1 MSGLPRTLEPN
12 LLVGY
17 DSSDDAAVYRLTDEL
32 ALIQTVD
39 FFPPVVD
46 DPYDFGQIAAAN
58 ALSDVYAMGGE
69 PRLAMNLL
77 AVPSCLPREAVG
89 AILEGGAAKVAEAGA
104 VTAGGHSIEDTEP
117 KYGLCVS
124 GLVHPGAVL
133 TNRGAREGD
142 LLVLT
147 KPLGTGILT
156 TAAKAELLS
165 GAEYRA
171 MTDLMAALN
180 RDAARAAVPLRP
192 SACTDV
198 TGFGLI
204 GHAREMAEGA
214 GCTIELWPGRV
225 PIVPQALEL
234 ARDGIIPAGAYR
246 NLEFAGPEV
255 ETAGTFP
262 QAVLDCLYDPQ
273 TSGGLLLAIAE
284 ERGAELLRRL
294 ADAGADYVSFHTDA
308 TRFVRRTIN
317 EIRAAGMKPGI
328 LINPSQ
334 RIDHIEPFIKYVDMI
349 TLMTVEP
356 GFAGQPFLEGG
367 MERLQE
373 IADLRRKHGCEFLI
387 NVDGGIDYEKGR
399 RCKEIGVD
407 VIVGTVHNIFRQ
419 PEGLTEACRRF
430 NRELG

>member
-46 DPYDFGQIAAAN
+46 DPYDFGQIA
-58 ALSDVYAMGGE
+58 
-69 PRLAMNLL
+69 
-77 AVPSCLPREAVG
+77 
-89 AILEGGAAKVAEAGA
+89 AEAGA

-294 ADAGADYVSFHTDA
+294 ADTGVTAAAVG
-308 TRFVRRTIN
+308 RVRPRGPRRIVL
-317 EIRAAGMKPGI
+317 KP
-328 LINPSQ
+328 
-334 RIDHIEPFIKYVDMI
+334 
-349 TLMTVEP
+349 
-356 GFAGQPFLEGG
+356 
-367 MERLQE
+367 
-373 IADLRRKHGCEFLI
+373 
-387 NVDGGIDYEKGR
+387 
-399 RCKEIGVD
+399 
-407 VIVGTVHNIFRQ
+407 
-419 PEGLTEACRRF
+419 
-430 NRELG
+430 

>member
-58 ALSDVYAMGGE
+58 ALSDAYAMGGE

-104 VTAGGHSIEDTEP
+104 VTAGGHSIEDAEP
-117 KYGLCVS
+117 KY
-124 GLVHPGAVL
+124 
-133 TNRGAREGD
+133 GAREGD

-294 ADAGADYVSFHTDA
+294 ADAGVTAAAVG
-308 TRFVRRTIN
+308 RVRPRGPRRIVL
-317 EIRAAGMKPGI
+317 KP
-328 LINPSQ
+328 
-334 RIDHIEPFIKYVDMI
+334 
-349 TLMTVEP
+349 
-356 GFAGQPFLEGG
+356 
-367 MERLQE
+367 
-373 IADLRRKHGCEFLI
+373 
-387 NVDGGIDYEKGR
+387 
-399 RCKEIGVD
+399 
-407 VIVGTVHNIFRQ
+407 
-419 PEGLTEACRRF
+419 
-430 NRELG
+430 

>member
-214 GCTIELWPGRV
+214 SST
-225 PIVPQALEL
+225 
-234 ARDGIIPAGAYR
+234 PAQCRAEYSPR
-246 NLEFAGPEV
+246 LRP
-255 ETAGTFP
+255 
-262 QAVLDCLYDPQ
+262 AV
-273 TSGGLLLAIAE
+273 
-284 ERGAELLRRL
+284 
-294 ADAGADYVSFHTDA
+294 
-308 TRFVRRTIN
+308 
-317 EIRAAGMKPGI
+317 
-328 LINPSQ
+328 
-334 RIDHIEPFIKYVDMI
+334 
-349 TLMTVEP
+349 
-356 GFAGQPFLEGG
+356 
-367 MERLQE
+367 
-373 IADLRRKHGCEFLI
+373 
-387 NVDGGIDYEKGR
+387 
-399 RCKEIGVD
+399 
-407 VIVGTVHNIFRQ
+407 
-419 PEGLTEACRRF
+419 
-430 NRELG
+430 

>member
-104 VTAGGHSIEDTEP
+104 VTAGGHSIEDAEP

-294 ADAGADYVSFHTDA
+294 AVTPAANCAQTLAGQGGGRLVPP
-308 TRFVRRTIN
+308 
-317 EIRAAGMKPGI
+317 AA
-328 LINPSQ
+328 LC
-334 RIDHIEPFIKYVDMI
+334 Y
-349 TLMTVEP
+349 TVEKT
-356 GFAGQPFLEGG
+356 GG
-367 MERLQE
+367 
-373 IADLRRKHGCEFLI
+373 RKHGNHDYRHRGGNRVGQDHPHPAAEGALWGGR
-387 NVDGGIDYEKGR
+387 VDPLPRQLLQAAR
-399 RCKEIGVD
+399 R
-407 VIVGTVHNIFRQ
+407 HA
-419 PEGLTEACRRF
+419 L
-430 NRELG
+430 

>member
-147 KPLGTGILT
+147 KPLGSGILT

-234 ARDGIIPAGAYR
+234 ARE
-246 NLEFAGPEV
+246 LEGKSPIDFPR
-255 ETAGTFP
+255 ETAMG
-262 QAVLDCLYDPQ
+262 ALALYISDPSVVNFQ
-273 TSGGLLLAIAE
+273 PMNVNFGLIPPLGY
-284 ERGAELLRRL
+284 RVKGKRNKNAEL
-294 ADAGADYVSFHTDA
+294 SK
-308 TRFVRRTIN
+308 
-317 EIRAAGMKPGI
+317 RALEA
-328 LINPSQ
+328 L
-334 RIDHIEPFIKYVDMI
+334 
-349 TLMTVEP
+349 
-356 GFAGQPFLEGG
+356 GQLDLE
-367 MERLQE
+367 
-373 IADLRRKHGCEFLI
+373 
-387 NVDGGIDYEKGR
+387 
-399 RCKEIGVD
+399 
-407 VIVGTVHNIFRQ
+407 
-419 PEGLTEACRRF
+419 
-430 NRELG
+430 

>member
-89 AILEGGAAKVAEAGA
+89 AILEGGAAKVAEAGAVTAGGHSIEDTEPKYGLCVSGLVHPGAVLTNRGAREGDLLVLTKPLGTGILTTAAKAELLSGAEYRAMTDLMAALNRGAAKVAEAGA

-273 TSGGLLLAIAE
+273 TSGGLLLAITE

-294 ADAGADYVSFHTDA
+294 ADAGVTAAAVG
-308 TRFVRRTIN
+308 RVRPRGPRRIVL
-317 EIRAAGMKPGI
+317 KP
-328 LINPSQ
+328 
-334 RIDHIEPFIKYVDMI
+334 
-349 TLMTVEP
+349 
-356 GFAGQPFLEGG
+356 
-367 MERLQE
+367 
-373 IADLRRKHGCEFLI
+373 
-387 NVDGGIDYEKGR
+387 
-399 RCKEIGVD
+399 
-407 VIVGTVHNIFRQ
+407 
-419 PEGLTEACRRF
+419 
-430 NRELG
+430 

>member
-147 KPLGTGILT
+147 KPLGSGILT
-156 TAAKAELLS
+156 TAAKADLLEPEQRDRLVRS
-165 GAEYRA
+165 
-171 MTDLMAALN
+171 MAWLN
-180 RDAARAAVPLRP
+180 AHAAVAVALRP

-234 ARDGIIPAGAYR
+234 ARE
-246 NLEFAGPEV
+246 LEGKSPIDFPR
-255 ETAGTFP
+255 ETAMG
-262 QAVLDCLYDPQ
+262 ALALYISDQSVVNFQPMNVNF
-273 TSGGLLLAIAE
+273 GLIPPLGY
-284 ERGAELLRRL
+284 RVKGKRNKNAEL
-294 ADAGADYVSFHTDA
+294 SK
-308 TRFVRRTIN
+308 
-317 EIRAAGMKPGI
+317 RA
-328 LINPSQ
+328 
-334 RIDHIEPFIKYVDMI
+334 
-349 TLMTVEP
+349 
-356 GFAGQPFLEGG
+356 LEALG
-367 MERLQE
+367 
-373 IADLRRKHGCEFLI
+373 
-387 NVDGGIDYEKGR
+387 
-399 RCKEIGVD
+399 
-407 VIVGTVHNIFRQ
+407 
-419 PEGLTEACRRF
+419 
-430 NRELG
+430 ELELS

>member
-46 DPYDFGQIAAAN
+46 DPYDFGQIAAA
-58 ALSDVYAMGGE
+58 
-69 PRLAMNLL
+69 
-77 AVPSCLPREAVG
+77 
-89 AILEGGAAKVAEAGA
+89 KVAEAGA

-147 KPLGTGILT
+147 KPLGSGILT

-273 TSGGLLLAIAE
+273 TSGGLLLAITE

-294 ADAGADYVSFHTDA
+294 ADAGVTAAAVG
-308 TRFVRRTIN
+308 RVRPRGPRRIVL
-317 EIRAAGMKPGI
+317 KP
-328 LINPSQ
+328 
-334 RIDHIEPFIKYVDMI
+334 
-349 TLMTVEP
+349 
-356 GFAGQPFLEGG
+356 
-367 MERLQE
+367 
-373 IADLRRKHGCEFLI
+373 
-387 NVDGGIDYEKGR
+387 
-399 RCKEIGVD
+399 
-407 VIVGTVHNIFRQ
+407 
-419 PEGLTEACRRF
+419 
-430 NRELG
+430 

>member
-147 KPLGTGILT
+147 KPL
-156 TAAKAELLS
+156 S

-214 GCTIELWPGRV
+214 GGTIELWPGRV

-294 ADAGADYVSFHTDA
+294 ADAGVTAAAVG
-308 TRFVRRTIN
+308 RVRPRGPRRIVL
-317 EIRAAGMKPGI
+317 KP
-328 LINPSQ
+328 
-334 RIDHIEPFIKYVDMI
+334 
-349 TLMTVEP
+349 
-356 GFAGQPFLEGG
+356 
-367 MERLQE
+367 
-373 IADLRRKHGCEFLI
+373 
-387 NVDGGIDYEKGR
+387 
-399 RCKEIGVD
+399 
-407 VIVGTVHNIFRQ
+407 
-419 PEGLTEACRRF
+419 
-430 NRELG
+430 

>member
-104 VTAGGHSIEDTEP
+104 VTAGGHSIEDAEP

-225 PIVPQALEL
+225 PIVPQALGKTEED
-234 ARDGIIPAGAYR
+234 RRR
-246 NLEFAGPEV
+246 NLCTILDAHISKGGHHINVNVLNRETLLDAMDHPEKY
-255 ETAGTFP
+255 P
-262 QAVLDCLYDPQ
+262 QLTIRVSGYAV
-273 TSGGLLLAIAE
+273 
-284 ERGAELLRRL
+284 
-294 ADAGADYVSFHTDA
+294 
-308 TRFVRRTIN
+308 N
-317 EIRAAGMKPGI
+317 
-328 LINPSQ
+328 
-334 RIDHIEPFIKYVDMI
+334 FIK
-349 TLMTVEP
+349 LNRE
-356 GFAGQPFLEGG
+356 QQL
-367 MERLQE
+367 
-373 IADLRRKHGCEFLI
+373 
-387 NVDGGIDYEKGR
+387 
-399 RCKEIGVD
+399 D
-407 VIVGTVHNIFRQ
+407 VISRTFHEKF
-419 PEGLTEACRRF
+419 
-430 NRELG
+430 

>member
-104 VTAGGHSIEDTEP
+104 VTAGGHSIEDAEP

-156 TAAKAELLS
+156 TAAKADLLEPEQYDRLVRS
-165 GAEYRA
+165 MARLNAHAAE
-171 MTDLMAALN
+171 
-180 RDAARAAVPLRP
+180 AVSQCPEIH
-192 SACTDV
+192 ACTDV
-198 TGFGLI
+198 TGFGLL
-204 GHAREMAEGA
+204 GHADEMARGS
-214 GCTIELWPGRV
+214 GVTIRLYSRRLPLLPG
-225 PIVPQALEL
+225 ALEF
-234 ARDGIIPAGAYR
+234 AEMGIIPAGAYR
-246 NLEFAGPEV
+246 NLDYVKPRLTVAESV
-255 ETAGTFP
+255 Q
-262 QAVLDCLYDPQ
+262 QARVDLISDPQ
-273 TSGGLLLAIAE
+273 TSGGLLVALPME
-284 ERGAELLRRL
+284 
-294 ADAGADYVSFHTDA
+294 DAGALLAALRERDPDSAIIGAVVAQTEHTL
-308 TRFVRRTIN
+308 
-317 EIRAAGMKPGI
+317 EI
-328 LINPSQ
+328 
-334 RIDHIEPFIKYVDMI
+334 V
-349 TLMTVEP
+349 
-356 GFAGQPFLEGG
+356 
-367 MERLQE
+367 
-373 IADLRRKHGCEFLI
+373 
-387 NVDGGIDYEKGR
+387 
-399 RCKEIGVD
+399 
-407 VIVGTVHNIFRQ
+407 
-419 PEGLTEACRRF
+419 
-430 NRELG
+430 

>member
-147 KPLGTGILT
+147 KPLGSGLPSSPNIWYASISWLSYSPNTILT

-262 QAVLDCLYDPQ
+262 RAVLDCLYDPQ

-284 ERGAELLRRL
+284 ERGAELLRRIVPQTQP
-294 ADAGADYVSFHTDA
+294 D
-308 TRFVRRTIN
+308 
-317 EIRAAGMKPGI
+317 RAAGGLYLPPPCVI
-328 LINPSQ
+328 L
-334 RIDHIEPFIKYVDMI
+334 KK
-349 TLMTVEP
+349 T
-356 GFAGQPFLEGG
+356 GG
-367 MERLQE
+367 
-373 IADLRRKHGCEFLI
+373 RKHGNHDYRHRGGNRVGQDHPHPAAEGALWGGR
-387 NVDGGIDYEKGR
+387 VDPLPRQLLQAAR
-399 RCKEIGVD
+399 RHALRSGAGSTTTTRTPSTRSC
-407 VIVGTVHNIFRQ
+407 
-419 PEGLTEACRRF
+419 
-430 NRELG
+430 

>member
-214 GCTIELWPGRV
+214 GGTIELWPGRV

-294 ADAGADYVSFHTDA
+294 ADAGVTAAAVG
-308 TRFVRRTIN
+308 RVRPRGPRRIVL
-317 EIRAAGMKPGI
+317 KP
-328 LINPSQ
+328 
-334 RIDHIEPFIKYVDMI
+334 
-349 TLMTVEP
+349 
-356 GFAGQPFLEGG
+356 
-367 MERLQE
+367 
-373 IADLRRKHGCEFLI
+373 
-387 NVDGGIDYEKGR
+387 
-399 RCKEIGVD
+399 
-407 VIVGTVHNIFRQ
+407 
-419 PEGLTEACRRF
+419 
-430 NRELG
+430 

>member
-104 VTAGGHSIEDTEP
+104 VTAGGHSIEDAEP

-294 ADAGADYVSFHTDA
+294 ADAGVTAAAVGRVRPRGPRRIVLKPCPRTWRSCPPA
-308 TRFVRRTIN
+308 TRSTAPVTTP
-317 EIRAAGMKPGI
+317 RAS
-328 LINPSQ
+328 PS
-334 RIDHIEPFIKYVDMI
+334 P
-349 TLMTVEP
+349 
-356 GFAGQPFLEGG
+356 
-367 MERLQE
+367 
-373 IADLRRKHGCEFLI
+373 
-387 NVDGGIDYEKGR
+387 R
-399 RCKEIGVD
+399 RCAPRSPAW
-407 VIVGTVHNIFRQ
+407 TR
-419 PEGLTEACRRF
+419 PRTTPRTASPWCRPPRAP
-430 NRELG
+430 

>member
-234 ARDGIIPAGAYR
+234 ARE
-246 NLEFAGPEV
+246 LEGKSPIDFPR
-255 ETAGTFP
+255 ETAMG
-262 QAVLDCLYDPQ
+262 ALALYISDPSVVNFQ
-273 TSGGLLLAIAE
+273 PMNVNFGLIPPLGY
-284 ERGAELLRRL
+284 RVKGKRNKNAEL
-294 ADAGADYVSFHTDA
+294 SK
-308 TRFVRRTIN
+308 
-317 EIRAAGMKPGI
+317 RALEA
-328 LINPSQ
+328 L
-334 RIDHIEPFIKYVDMI
+334 
-349 TLMTVEP
+349 
-356 GFAGQPFLEGG
+356 GQLDLE
-367 MERLQE
+367 
-373 IADLRRKHGCEFLI
+373 
-387 NVDGGIDYEKGR
+387 
-399 RCKEIGVD
+399 
-407 VIVGTVHNIFRQ
+407 
-419 PEGLTEACRRF
+419 
-430 NRELG
+430 

>member
-104 VTAGGHSIEDTEP
+104 VTAGGHSIEDAEP

-262 QAVLDCLYDPQ
+262 KAVLDCLYDPQ

-294 ADAGADYVSFHTDA
+294 ADAGVTAAAVG
-308 TRFVRRTIN
+308 RVRPRGPRRIVL
-317 EIRAAGMKPGI
+317 KP
-328 LINPSQ
+328 
-334 RIDHIEPFIKYVDMI
+334 
-349 TLMTVEP
+349 
-356 GFAGQPFLEGG
+356 
-367 MERLQE
+367 
-373 IADLRRKHGCEFLI
+373 
-387 NVDGGIDYEKGR
+387 
-399 RCKEIGVD
+399 
-407 VIVGTVHNIFRQ
+407 
-419 PEGLTEACRRF
+419 
-430 NRELG
+430 

>member
-147 KPLGTGILT
+147 KPLGSGILT

-198 TGFGLI
+198 TGFGLL
-204 GHAREMAEGA
+204 GHTCEMAQGSDVEV
-214 GCTIELWPGRV
+214 ELHVADIDLIPEAV
-225 PIVPQALEL
+225 EL
-234 ARDGIIPAGAYR
+234 ARMGLLPAGMYR
-246 NLEFAGPEV
+246 NRSFAEARVDP
-255 ETAGTFP
+255 GTTELCR
-262 QAVLDCLYDPQ
+262 QDLLYDPQ
-273 TSGGLLLAIAE
+273 TSGGLLMAAAPE
-284 ERGAELLRRL
+284 D
-294 ADAGADYVSFHTDA
+294 ADALLEELRPV
-308 TRFVRRTIN
+308 V
-317 EIRAAGMKPGI
+317 
-328 LINPSQ
+328 PSAQ
-334 RIDHIEPFIKYVDMI
+334 RIGVVRPYQGGKRI
-349 TLMTVEP
+349 
-356 GFAGQPFLEGG
+356 FL
-367 MERLQE
+367 
-373 IADLRRKHGCEFLI
+373 
-387 NVDGGIDYEKGR
+387 V
-399 RCKEIGVD
+399 
-407 VIVGTVHNIFRQ
+407 
-419 PEGLTEACRRF
+419 
-430 NRELG
+430 